1 MDTLKIQ
8 IFVVMKTE
16 NISVALMGKSV
27 YLFIGFSF
35 LEKGITYL

>member
-16 NISVALMGKSV
+16 NISVALMGNQFIFLLAF
-27 YLFIGFSF
+27 LFW
-35 LEKGITYL
+35 EKV